1 MSPLSHAAF
10 AKAGEEV
17 RTPNVQLG
25 RLELCQLSY
34 TRIVRADFKI
44 ADFRFSICNLQSA
57 NLESLHRFFGTVGR
71 EGFEPP

>member
-34 TRIVRADFKI
+34 TRAQVV
-44 ADFRFSICNLQSA
+44 SA
-57 NLESLHRFFGTVGR
+57 QWLVVGAAWVAV
-71 EGFEPP
+71 PITSH

>member
-17 RTPNVQLG
+17 RTPNIQLG

-34 TRIVRADFKI
+34 TRSFQDFRLKI
-44 ADFRFSICNLQSA
+44 LDFRFFMGC
-57 NLESLHRFFGTVGR
+57 GTRTKLGNVQI
-71 EGFEPP
+71 